1 MNASMISQPCTILY
15 IEDDPDDV
23 LLFRRAFARSRIPCD
38 IRNVGSVEE
47 AEAYLTGEKPYA
59 NRENFPVPTLMI
71 TDLAFRGG
79 SGFDFLNWLRYHPE
93 FAAIPV
99 LCVSGTDDPRKL
111 EQARNFGARCVAKT
125 AMYREVMQ
133 VIEEALKEKAK
144 R

>member
-1 MNASMISQPCTILY
+1 MAKNAASTGVPSEASVT
-15 IEDDPDDV
+15 
-23 LLFRRAFARSRIPCD
+23 F
-38 IRNVGSVEE
+38 VGITRP
-47 AEAYLTGEKPYA
+47 YL
-59 NRENFPVPTLMI
+59 PTLMI

-133 VIEEALKEKAK
+133 VIEEALEEKAK